1 MGISRTAT
9 GDNAQMEN
17 SALHFLVLTAAA
29 VPVIVGF
36 SQSRKVTDGT
46 YARSSVLY
54 GRAALLVMIGT
65 AITIGVD
72 SDVPM
77 LISIAVAM
85 VALAAGLAIQ
95 ANEVRVFTQ
104 FAAEQRVDI
113 LSGLPN
119 ERLFYERLQAEHSRT
134 KRTNVRYAV
143 AIFEIDGVALFSEA
157 DQLNGMKL
165 LAESLSESIRK
176 TDTLGRIGERQV
188 AVLLVDTQPQGAS
201 IGCERA
207 CERFFFQSCGHS
219 DHAHVTRPMTLSV
232 GIAGFDDDTVDP
244 HHVVENAK
252 LALRNLQN
260 ELGSG
265 IRVYERDEFV
275 RAADVDLSPPDAN
288 TEIETAEALEEL
300 TQAR

>member
-1 MGISRTAT
+1 M
-9 GDNAQMEN
+9 DQ
-17 SALHFLVLTAAA
+17 SALQFLVLAAA
-29 VPVIVGF
+29 AIPVAVGF
-36 SQSRKVTDGT
+36 SQSRKVTDGS
-46 YARSSVLY
+46 YARSSTLY
-54 GRAALLVMIGT
+54 GRAAMLVVIGA
-65 AITIGVD
+65 AIAIGLD
-72 SDVPM
+72 DNTPM
-77 LISIAVAM
+77 LVAIALAM
-85 VALAAGLAIQ
+85 LVLAAGIAIQ
-95 ANEVRVFTQ
+95 AKEIAVFTQ

-134 KRTNVRYAV
+134 KRTNVRYAI
-143 AIFEIDGVALFSEA
+143 AIFEIDGVALFSEQ
-157 DQLNGMKL
+157 DQDNGMKL

-188 AVLLVDTQPQGAS
+188 AVLLVDTQPQGAA

-219 DHAHVTRPMTLSV
+219 EHAHVTRPMTLSV

-244 HHVVENAK
+244 NHVVENAK

-265 IRVYERDEFV
+265 IRVYERDEYV
-275 RAADVDLSPPDAN
+275 RAADVELVHPASRAE
-288 TEIETAEALEEL
+288 TETAQALEEL
-300 TQAR
+300 TEPVK